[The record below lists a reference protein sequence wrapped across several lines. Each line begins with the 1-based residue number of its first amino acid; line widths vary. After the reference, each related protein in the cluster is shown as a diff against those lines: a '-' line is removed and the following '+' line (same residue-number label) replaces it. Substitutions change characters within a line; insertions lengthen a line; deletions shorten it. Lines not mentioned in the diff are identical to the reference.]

1 MTLEELFPGGPS
13 PQSPAELYMAF
24 GPHDRVV
31 KLRWEGAQYLA
42 HVTRG
47 ADKQWR
53 PDCGPEAFVDDADGS
68 SLYQA
73 LRRLVDHCPIL
84 VELEP

>member
-1 MTLEELFPGGPS
+1 VTLEELFPEGPS
-13 PQSPAELYMAF
+13 AQSPAELYMAF

-31 KLRWEGAQYLA
+31 KVKGSGAQYLA
-42 HVTRG
+42 HVSRG
-47 ADKQWR
+47 SDKLWR
-53 PDCGPEAFVDDADGS
+53 CECGPEAFVDDADGS
-68 SLYQA
+68 SIYQA